1 MVYITSLPPG
11 EPRRREHYAGWALL
25 RYGLV
30 KLGFCGPG
38 ETVEEIMDRALKGA
52 HGKPYLP
59 GGPHFSIAH
68 SRGLIACAIEGVP
81 AGLDIERVREFSP
94 AMREK
99 ICTPGELSLTGGDS
113 RLLTQLWTCK
123 ESHMK
128 LTGRGFMRRNFP
140 LWAGGRKGQM
150 RAESVFTAYL

>member
-68 SRGLIACAIEGVP
+68 SRGLIACAIEDVP

-94 AMREK
+94 GK
-99 ICTPGELSLTGGDS
+99 I
-113 RLLTQLWTCK
+113 
-123 ESHMK
+123 
-128 LTGRGFMRRNFP
+128 GR
-140 LWAGGRKGQM
+140 AH
-150 RAESVFTAYL
+150 V